1 MSKQAKNVESR
12 SIREKKLSL
21 ERSLLSKC
29 KQLKKECNVISAQ
42 VKSPYGLT
50 IKEDLIN
57 GMLNANYSLQIPF
70 ENVAECQLKVAEFLT
85 KNVELSNCYRVLVQ
99 TQIDLERPHITSLD
113 RFI

>member
-12 SIREKKLSL
+12 SIRENKPSL
-21 ERSLLSKC
+21 ERFMLSKC
-29 KQLKKECNVISAQ
+29 KQLKKECDVIIAQ
-42 VKSPYGLT
+42 LESRYGLT
-50 IKEDLIN
+50 IKEDLVN
-57 GMLNANYSLQIPF
+57 GMLNANYSWQIPF

-99 TQIDLERPHITSLD
+99 TQIDLERPQVTSLD